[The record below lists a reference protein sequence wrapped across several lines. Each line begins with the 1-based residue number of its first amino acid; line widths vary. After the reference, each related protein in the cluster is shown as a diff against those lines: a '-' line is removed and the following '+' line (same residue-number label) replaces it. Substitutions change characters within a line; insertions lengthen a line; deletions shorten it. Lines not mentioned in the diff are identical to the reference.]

1 MFTSFDPSKLTINV
15 SIDGCTIKYEDQEYN
30 HIDDCPK
37 NIVALIMLID
47 LSVIRSFHSDLLR
60 YANKHSVED
69 NTENPVL
76 RSVHMKPV
84 GDKS

>member
-1 MFTSFDPSKLTINV
+1 METSFDPSKLTINV
-15 SIDGCTIKYEDQEYN
+15 SFDGYTIKYEGQEYN

-37 NIVALIMLID
+37 HIAALIMLID
-47 LSVIRSFHSDLLR
+47 MFVIKSFHSDLLR
-60 YANKHSVED
+60 YASKSSVED